1 MSILDKIEEIIK
13 KPEHIRLRYVWIGV
27 FISMIFV
34 VIIWIFSFKLTVKPV
49 EIKNQ
54 GGVSPKQN
62 FEDAKNQMPSLEEM
76 FKGADLEQPTDSG
89 QPENAPDIDIT
100 NPNPKSPESS
110 PAGNEIQ
117 PPAGNSAPLE
127 QEGIIPNNS
136 QQ

>member
-1 MSILDKIEEIIK
+1 MSILDKIEEIRK

-76 FKGADLEQPTDSG
+76 FKGTGLEQPKDSG
-89 QPENAPDIDIT
+89 QLENAPDIT
-100 NPNPKSPESS
+100 NPDSENPGSS

-117 PPAGNSAPLE
+117 PPAGDSAPLE